1 MRVLGWL
8 LAMVY
13 LGTVVVFAL
22 NNAMMVPLKFT
33 STLHFGEV
41 PLVFVIIASFVLGI
55 LLGLAA
61 LAPRLLVLRRQLARL
76 SRPELQPIESADDR
90 LAIAARNAGRV
101 GAFEPDRT
109 YTPR

>member
-13 LGTVVVFAL
+13 FAAVVVFAL
-22 NNAMMVPLKFT
+22 NNAMTVPLKLT
-33 STLHFGEV
+33 SSLALGEV

-55 LLGLAA
+55 ALGLAA
-61 LAPRLLVLRRQLARL
+61 LAPRVLMLRRQLARL
-76 SRPELQPIESADDR
+76 TRPELQPIESADDR
-90 LAIAARNAGRV
+90 LAIAARNAGQV